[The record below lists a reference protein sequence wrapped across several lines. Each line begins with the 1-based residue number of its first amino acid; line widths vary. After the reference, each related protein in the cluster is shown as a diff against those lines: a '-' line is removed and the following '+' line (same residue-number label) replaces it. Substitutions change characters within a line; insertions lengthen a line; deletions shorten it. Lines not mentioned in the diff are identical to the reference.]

1 MVSGSICV
9 LNIQVMISGTN
20 LQNSKWY
27 LTGLPSPKYS
37 NTMILFCSAVYLNT
51 LSSITISNLR
61 SRSGGININN
71 AGYAWLVSGTYII
84 S

>member
-9 LNIQVMISGTN
+9 LNIKVGISGGN
-20 LQNSKWY
+20 MQNSKWY

-37 NTMILFCSAVYLNT
+37 NTMILFSLTAHLNT
-51 LSSITISNLR
+51 FGGITISNLR
-61 SRSGGININN
+61 SSSGGISMNN
-71 AGYAWLVSGTYII
+71 SGNTWLVSGTYII

>member
-9 LNIQVMISGTN
+9 LNIKVKISGPN
-20 LQNSKWY
+20 LQNSRWY

-37 NTMILFCSAVYLNT
+37 DTMIPFYSST
-51 LSSITISNLR
+51 LYPVTISNLR
-61 SRSGGININN
+61 SSSGGINNN
-71 AGYAWLVSGTYII
+71 TGSGSSYTWLASGTYII